1 MNNAGKGVL
10 NFGYSSSKI
19 DLLENCLMIEEE
31 EVPLKIDLNED
42 EYKTLEKIAKN
53 RGMDIEEF
61 LNHVLSKHSS
71 F

>member
-1 MNNAGKGVL
+1 MCNDEGTN
-10 NFGYSSSKI
+10 
-19 DLLENCLMIEEE
+19 
-31 EVPLKIDLNED
+31 LKIDLNED
-42 EYKTLEKIAKN
+42 EYKTLEKMAKN